1 MNLIVDILGWIGSIM
16 LIIAYWMVSQ
26 NKISAQSLL
35 YQGLNIAGSILLIV
49 NTFYYRAF
57 PSTALNVVWVLIG
70 LQILYKARKKEE
82 EAPES

>member
-1 MNLIVDILGWIGSIM
+1 M

-35 YQGLNIAGSILLIV
+35 YQGLNIAGSILLII
-49 NTFYYRAF
+49 NTSYYRAF
-57 PSTALNVVWVLIG
+57 PSTALNIVWVFIG

-82 EAPES
+82 EVPES